1 METRL
6 CCVEKAFSIIDH
18 LGVGIF
24 SVMVASSQMTQA
36 CVKVT

>member
-1 METRL
+1 MEL
-6 CCVEKAFSIIDH
+6 SLWHVVKAFSVIDQ

-24 SVMVASSQMTQA
+24 SVMAASSQMTQA